1 MELISEIDNILS
13 GSVRMDTE
21 QLKAIAVSETTI
33 KPAENGIVPLSKQSA
48 MKIEKVEPPK
58 LPENEIVDTLEEDPI
73 EVAPLETLDGF
84 DFSTDEEV
92 EEEKKE
98 ESQAEES
105 PVKEED
111 IEISLPETE
120 EVLVQE
126 PSNVSDELFVNN
138 DNDKIEEDNAIET
151 EKKLP
156 KLDDSV
162 DKAPKLSKKVE
173 SNEIKEKKINENR
186 NDILTKE
193 VEKLIYDIENRIEDF
208 KKNILNN
215 INKNSSVSETK
226 DESNL
231 NFNVEDEEL
240 AVPSLDDEESNS
252 NDLME
257 EATDQ
262 INNIKIPSIDDET
275 TEELPSVDDTKIK
288 GMFI

>member
-1 MELISEIDNILS
+1 MELISEVDNILS

-92 EEEKKE
+92 EKVEEEKKE

-151 EKKLP
+151 ETKLP

-231 NFNVEDEEL
+231 NFNE
-240 AVPSLDDEESNS
+240 
-252 NDLME
+252 LME